1 MPSLE
6 TLCLL
11 CTSVL
16 LLRELLFRY
25 FLMVETCQKR
35 CKSGGNSF
43 VEAVEANQPVA
54 NVAKKLA
61 RVFFFFFFEGMARV
75 FFFLRQLWGES
86 NVQFFFFE
94 GKKRMLFTFL
104 RQMRWFEYK
113 VLCTSA

>member
-43 VEAVEANQPVA
+43 VEAVEDSQPVA
-54 NVAKKLA
+54 NVAKKIGA
-61 RVFFFFFFEGMARV
+61 SAFFLFFFFEGMARV
-75 FFFLRQLWGES
+75 FFF
-86 NVQFFFFE
+86 F
-94 GKKRMLFTFL
+94 
-104 RQMRWFEYK
+104 
-113 VLCTSA
+113 